1 MIDKLKT
8 VLRDVQVLAAL
19 ERPSWA
25 PRLGSMRAAGIPMNA
40 RDAGAFPL
48 TGVQQLAN
56 VTVAFP
62 GEHWSDG
69 KANEVI
75 VPGEMIV
82 PVNVGGK
89 RYWNRAAAGALDPRA
104 AIALNVVQSPD
115 SATGSIYSQPLGPNE
130 IVNRAMQVG
139 DYVHAYHSRLVQPDA
154 GQAGRDLRPRR
165 PDRLGPGRG
174 PADRQGRRPARGS
187 RRPSRRTRCSRSR
200 SGVRSPPTAR
210 RASSRSAPCAG
221 SSRATT
227 TASGPL
233 RRAA

>member
-1 MIDKLKT
+1 MIEKLKT

-25 PRLGSMRAAGIPMNA
+25 PRLGSLRAAGIPLNV

-139 DYVHAYHSRLVQPDA
+139 DYVHAYHSGSFNLTLVAPDA
-154 GQAGRDLRPRR
+154 TY
-165 PDRLGPGRG
+165 GPGDLIG
-174 PADRQGRRPARGS
+174 WDPAAARPTGKGGTGS
-187 RRPSRRTRCSRSR
+187 WIKTAVAANAMFEVQEWRPFSADGKEGILT
-200 SGVRSPPTAR
+200 VRS
-210 RASSRSAPCAG
+210 
-221 SSRATT
+221 
-227 TASGPL
+227 L
-233 RRAA
+233 RGQF